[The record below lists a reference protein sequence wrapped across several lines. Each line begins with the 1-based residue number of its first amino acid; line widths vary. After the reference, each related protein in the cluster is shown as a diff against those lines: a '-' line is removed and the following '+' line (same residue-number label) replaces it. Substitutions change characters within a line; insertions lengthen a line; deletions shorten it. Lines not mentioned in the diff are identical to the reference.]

1 MNRSSGFTYS
11 GHCVPALSPDG
22 TWIAYI
28 LSSSLVFRRSD
39 LSTKQVVPLSPDFSR
54 LVQGILWDENTS
66 EGAVA
71 VFTRSQAQ
79 IYLFDESVSEFTC
92 SATIKDDITGFQ
104 WASSAS
110 EELVRVATMSPDFVR
125 LWSSDGIEK
134 EIINPKWPQVLG
146 GPAKGYI
153 SSVTRHGTA
162 DEISIFSTLSG
173 RYYKFPFEGILDAK
187 QAKWSPKGSFLAVV
201 DTSALGYRVHIY
213 GAEGSLLKAYRG
225 HSDDQVEG
233 GEFGVDTIEWI
244 PGASDNERLA
254 IGDEHEEVTILDTA
268 NFSAP
273 VILKHG
279 SIQDGVPIWVEA
291 TRSSVV
297 HYNLVSAPYIP
308 PQLRHSTDVT
318 TGIVAL
324 KVSPNGIMLGTVT
337 ESMPSTVW
345 VWYLDGDNTYLA
357 SVMCHSYPISSIEWN
372 GQWLYTVCPGSKL
385 VGRWSISTAPMLTAL
400 DDFDSLSGATVRGRF
415 TLFYNR
421 NVFSIAQDEDE
432 PEHEQDEEDQKDLVG
447 QDQENQEDEGISM
460 REREGSPQML
470 LDDDT
475 NVQEIVKTV
484 QQSEWCEPAEALH
497 PDDTFT
503 RKRN

>member
-1 MNRSSGFTYS
+1 M
-11 GHCVPALSPDG
+11 
-22 TWIAYI
+22 
-28 LSSSLVFRRSD
+28 FRRSD
-39 LSTKQVVPLSPDFSR
+39 LSAKQVVPLSPDFSR

-71 VFTRSQAQ
+71 VFTRAQAQ
-79 IYLFDESVSEFTC
+79 IYLFDETMGEFTYG
-92 SATIKDDITGFQ
+92 ATIKDDITGFQ

-110 EELVRVATMSPDFVR
+110 EELVRVVTISPDFVR

-134 EIINPKWPQVLG
+134 EIVNPKWPQVLS
-146 GPAKGYI
+146 GPEKGHI
-153 SSVTRHGTA
+153 SSVTRHGTV
-162 DEISIFSTLSG
+162 DEISILSTLSG

-187 QAKWSPKGSFLAVV
+187 QAKWSPAGSFLAVV
-201 DTSALGYRVHIY
+201 DTAALGYRVHIY
-213 GAEGSLLKAYRG
+213 GAEGSLLKVYRG

-233 GEFGVDTIEWI
+233 GEFGVDTVEWI
-244 PGASDNERLA
+244 PGAGDGDGELLA

-279 SIQDGVPIWVEA
+279 SIQDGVPIWVET

-324 KVSPNGIMLGTVT
+324 KVSPNGAMLATVT

-357 SVMCHSYPISSIEWN
+357 SVMCHSYPISSIEWS

-385 VGRWSISTAPMLTAL
+385 VGRWSISTAPTLTAI
-400 DDFDSLSGATVRGRF
+400 DDFDSLSGATTKGQF
-415 TLFYNR
+415 TVFYNR
-421 NVFSIAQDEDE
+421 NSFSIGQYEDE
-432 PEHEQDEEDQKDLVG
+432 PEDEPGYEEDQELPAEHE
-447 QDQENQEDEGISM
+447 QNQENHKDDGDEDISM
-460 REREGSPQML
+460 REREGSPRML
-470 LDDDT
+470 MDDDT

-497 PDDTFT
+497 PEDTFT
-503 RKRN
+503 RRRN